1 MTRTGK
7 KAAREYCFDV
17 GDRVQETIR
26 GSVGT
31 VVEATPHGVTVQL
44 DAELDTVRKPVEVL
58 RHIEVTP
65 GCGLCLDCRTARC
78 ARQGA

>member
-1 MTRTGK
+1 MTTTAK
-7 KAAREYCFDV
+7 KAARVFCFDV
-17 GDRVQETIR
+17 GDRVQETVR

-31 VVEATPHGVTVQL
+31 VVQADPHGVTVQL

-65 GCGLCLDCRTARC
+65 GCGLCWACREARTAR
-78 ARQGA
+78 AGA